1 MNRNVVYEVMEQKM
15 CPGGYSFS
23 WDGTMNTGYY
33 GYPPEEGS
41 NPAPAGLYTFDVE
54 VEANP
59 YDKDAVRSKA
69 LGVVSGPVDYLG
81 YDDGGTPEDESDDN
95 HLYYLRWYALY
106 SGRDASWGEI
116 WLYDPDLVKVQGWGV
131 PMLVCVVHGWNDGLG
146 ANLNR
151 EVHGVII
158 SVPVSLMEKAG
169 TYRFVLHFYDDYA
182 DSYRNHQVKAASE
195 VNALAEP
202 LRFEVS
208 TDPSGDS
215 QEGHPGH
222 QIGEKEK
229 TKFYV
234 VIKATLNWRGEPGKT
249 IAFMLKRTKT
259 GEVKRK
265 TGYLVTD
272 PNDPD
277 GPKDIGSGLKRWTFR
292 THKVV
297 NDEGVTDWV
306 ITREKGRWEI
316 KVAPPHESN
325 TVKFKINKRKQIVI
339 TANSWVGY
347 ILPENETMLCHEFT
361 AKVYNH
367 VDIRLTGTVQPQ
379 YDATVPDEGEGCL
392 IFYTVRNFPDA
403 EHVGIQDGEYIIDIN
418 CWEGHSRDV
427 RRHSQGYLARLYK
440 ATQQEQGYTPQ
451 DPQKK
456 APQELKNLDGE

>member
-1 MNRNVVYEVMEQKM
+1 
-15 CPGGYSFS
+15 
-23 WDGTMNTGYY
+23 
-33 GYPPEEGS
+33 
-41 NPAPAGLYTFDVE
+41 
-54 VEANP
+54 
-59 YDKDAVRSKA
+59 
-69 LGVVSGPVDYLG
+69 
-81 YDDGGTPEDESDDN
+81 
-95 HLYYLRWYALY
+95 
-106 SGRDASWGEI
+106 
-116 WLYDPDLVKVQGWGV
+116 
-131 PMLVCVVHGWNDGLG
+131 MLVCVVHGWNDGLG
-146 ANLNR
+146 ANPNG

-222 QIGEKEK
+222 QIGKKEK

-403 EHVGIQDGEYIIDIN
+403 AHVGIQDGEYIIDIN